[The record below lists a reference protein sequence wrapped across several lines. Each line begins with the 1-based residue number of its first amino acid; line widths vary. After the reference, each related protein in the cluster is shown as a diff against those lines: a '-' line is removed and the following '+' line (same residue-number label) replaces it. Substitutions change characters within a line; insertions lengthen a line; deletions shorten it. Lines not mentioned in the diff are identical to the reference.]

1 MSQSAGIVPIAPTRP
16 PPDHGVPLLHVHH
29 SPDADDLVAALAGV
43 LAVPLGDVFVTE
55 QVAVHSRGLERWVAQ
70 RLSHHL
76 GTDPGDGDGACIGVD
91 FPFPGRLVQRALAR
105 AATAAHDPDHDPWDH
120 DPWRVERLAWQLL
133 RLTDAHPD
141 LLDGT
146 PLAAHVTE
154 PDGSSAGGRDA
165 TILVAPT
172 SVRRFGAL
180 RRVADLFDRY
190 AVHRPA
196 MLRGW
201 AAGDTTPS
209 FDDGRP
215 LPATHAW
222 QARLWRSLR
231 DEVVATTGVPSP
243 PERLADA
250 AARLASDPDVA
261 DLPDRVALFGLT
273 ALPASYLDV
282 LRALALHRDVHLFL
296 LHPSP
301 GLWRRAL
308 PHLGPTATGA
318 PPRRDADP
326 LADLPANPLLRSWA
340 RDAREMQ
347 VVLAAAGLD
356 LPADPVPPAPV
367 PASASRG
374 RDDGDGAGAR
384 DTDRGARDTDR
395 DARVTDRVTRDSE
408 APGPPTLLRRLQA
421 DVHGDVAPPGP
432 AAPGTLDL
440 RAVLDPDD
448 RSIQVHGCHGPTRQ
462 VEVLRD
468 VLLHRFAADPTL
480 EPRDVLVLCPDLAT
494 YAPLLE
500 ATFAAGAPD
509 AGDATGAPA
518 GRPAGPPDRLNP
530 SRLRLP
536 SADRTVARANPLL
549 RVTTQVLDLV
559 DGRVSASQVRDLLA
573 RPAVRRAFGFD
584 DAGLARLDGWIDAI
598 GARWGIDGDDRARLG
613 VPSDAGTWRWA
624 LDRLLVGV
632 GVADEDLR
640 TVGAVV
646 PFDDVST
653 SDVDLVGRFAEALAR
668 LDLHLRRLRTPR
680 TIDVWRD
687 DLRAALDALTA
698 TDDTD
703 AWQRLQLDRILDDAV
718 RAATGVDDTVAPVR
732 LSLEELRGLLRD
744 RFDVAGAGANHRTG
758 DLTVATLVPM
768 RSVPH
773 RVTVLLGLD
782 DGAVPRRGRSDG
794 DDLLDLDPHVG
805 DRDPRTEDRQLLL
818 DALLATREQLLV
830 LYTAR
835 DERTNEPRPPA
846 LPVGE
851 LLDVIDRTVRLEPVG
866 DLGPSAADPPRPST
880 QLTVLHPLRATDPSN
895 FLPGA
900 LGVPGLPFSSDT
912 VDLAGARACVAG
924 DRTARARFLTSPLP
938 RVEDDGLVELG
949 QLIRAVTDPV
959 GTLLAER
966 FGLRFDRGPE
976 GSDDELALELANL
989 GRWAVGDRLLRAT
1002 LHGADVARA
1011 LHLERARG
1019 SVPPGE
1025 LATPG
1030 LTAVTDDLAAFAAL
1044 LADHE
1049 LTGEPSAPV
1058 QIDLPLDD
1066 GRRLVGA
1073 VDEVVGTTRRAVGYS
1088 RLKERARLG
1097 AWVRLLALSAAHPG
1111 TPWRAVSV
1119 GRQHHRASKGT
1130 VVSASILGPLGTDA
1144 ASRREHALRELSWL
1158 VEVRDRALTE
1168 PLPLATATSCR
1179 FATTL
1184 RELREPGS
1192 RLRSTTSAASQVW
1205 EDGMFP
1211 GEASSGA
1218 HALVHGG
1225 AVPFVDLLAEE
1236 PREDEEDPPWDTEE
1250 PSRFGRWALRLW
1262 GPLFDA
1268 ETLDDRAAPTEDAS

>member
-1 MSQSAGIVPIAPTRP
+1 
-16 PPDHGVPLLHVHH
+16 LLHVHH

-43 LAVPLGDVFVTE
+43 LAVPPEDVFATE

-76 GTDPGDGDGACIGVD
+76 GADPAEGGGACIGVD

-105 AATAAHDPDHDPWDH
+105 AATGEQDPSRDPWDH

-133 RLTDAHPD
+133 RLTDARPE
-141 LLDGT
+141 LLTGT
-146 PLAAHVTE
+146 PLAGHVTGAI
-154 PDGSSAGGRDA
+154 GSATGAESATDQ
-165 TILVAPT
+165 VAPT
-172 SVRRFGAL
+172 SRRFGAL

-201 AAGDTTPS
+201 AADDTTPA
-209 FDDGRP
+209 FADGRP

-222 QARLWRSLR
+222 QASLWRALR

-250 AARLASDPDVA
+250 AARLTSDPDVA

-282 LRALALHRDVHLFL
+282 LRALAVHRDVHLFL

-308 PHLGPTATGA
+308 PHLGSGGTGA
-318 PPRRDADP
+318 PPRRDDDP

-347 VVLAAAGLD
+347 VVLAAAGLE
-356 LPADPVPPAPV
+356 LPVDPVPPAPT
-367 PASASRG
+367 PAVA
-374 RDDGDGAGAR
+374 AA
-384 DTDRGARDTDR
+384 
-395 DARVTDRVTRDSE
+395 
-408 APGPPTLLRRLQA
+408 PTLLGRLQA

-440 RAVLDPDD
+440 RATLDPDD
-448 RSIQVHGCHGPTRQ
+448 RSIEVHGCHGPTRQ

-480 EPRDVLVLCPDLAT
+480 EPRDVLVLCPDLGT

-509 AGDATGAPA
+509 AGDAIDTATGLA
-518 GRPAGPPDRLNP
+518 AGPPDRLTP
-530 SRLRLP
+530 HRLRLRI
-536 SADRTVARANPLL
+536 ADRTVGRANPLL
-549 RVTTQVLDLV
+549 RVTTQVLELV

-584 DAGLARLDGWIDAI
+584 DTDLARLHGWIEAI

-613 VPSDAGTWRWA
+613 VPTDAGTWRWA

-653 SDVDLVGRFAEALAR
+653 SDVDLVGRFAEALSR
-668 LDLHLRRLRTPR
+668 LDLHLRRLRAPR

-698 TDDTD
+698 TDDTE
-703 AWQRLQLDRILDDAV
+703 AWQRLQLDRVLDDAV
-718 RAATGVDDTVAPVR
+718 RAATGADDTVASVR

-744 RFDVAGAGANHRTG
+744 RFDAVGAGANHRTG

-851 LLDVIDRTVRLEPVG
+851 LLDVIDRTVRVEP
-866 DLGPSAADPPRPST
+866 DDALDRAADTPPPSA

-895 FLPGA
+895 FVPGA

-912 VDLAGARACVAG
+912 IDLAGARACVAG
-924 DRTARARFLTSPLP
+924 DRTARPRFLTAPLA

-949 QLIRAVTDPV
+949 HLIRAVTDPV

-1002 LHGADVARA
+1002 LHGADAARS

-1030 LTAVTDDLAAFAAL
+1030 LTAVTTDLAAFAAL
-1044 LADHE
+1044 LADHD

-1058 QIDLPLDD
+1058 QIDLPLGD

-1097 AWVRLLALSAAHPG
+1097 AWVRLLALSAAHPE

-1130 VVSASILGPLGTDA
+1130 VVSASVLGPLGTDT
-1144 ASRREHALRELSWL
+1144 ASRREHALRELGWL

-1192 RLRSTTSAASQVW
+1192 RLRSATSAASQVW
-1205 EDGMFP
+1205 EDGIFP

-1225 AVPFVDLLAEE
+1225 VVPFVDLLAEE
-1236 PREDEEDPPWDTEE
+1236 PHEDEGDPPWDTEE
-1250 PSRFGRWALRLW
+1250 RSRFGRWALRLW

-1268 ETLDDRAAPTEDAS
+1268 ETLDDRTAPTEDAP